1 MLDLGFLNTLLAA
14 DAALLLVTSLLV
26 LRAMLQL
33 LIASVAIDC
42 YLAIN
47 INKRFEKNCNNET
60 GSHMSNFFD
69 AEGFYAALDAIR
81 RDREF
86 SWKKVA
92 EKSRVSAST
101 LTRMGQGKR
110 PDVDSLAALASWSG
124 LDVSQFYRDK
134 TERRVQKDTLAEITT
149 LLRADRQIEGE
160 DAQTMELM
168 IKTLYEDMRKRR
180 VNGI

>member
-1 MLDLGFLNTLLAA
+1 
-14 DAALLLVTSLLV
+14 
-26 LRAMLQL
+26 
-33 LIASVAIDC
+33 
-42 YLAIN
+42 
-47 INKRFEKNCNNET
+47 
-60 GSHMSNFFD
+60 MSNFFD

-81 RDREF
+81 RGKEF

-92 EKSRVSAST
+92 EKSNVSAST

-124 LDVSQFYRDK
+124 IDVSQFYRDK
-134 TERRVQKDTLAEITT
+134 AEPRAQKDTIAEITT

-160 DAQTMELM
+160 DAHTMELM

-180 VNGI
+180 ASGP

>member
-1 MLDLGFLNTLLAA
+1 
-14 DAALLLVTSLLV
+14 
-26 LRAMLQL
+26 
-33 LIASVAIDC
+33 
-42 YLAIN
+42 
-47 INKRFEKNCNNET
+47 
-60 GSHMSNFFD
+60 MSNFFD

-81 RDREF
+81 RDRDF

-124 LDVSQFYRDK
+124 LDVSQFYRDSSK
-134 TERRVQKDTLAEITT
+134 PQTQKDTLAEITT
-149 LLRADRQIEGE
+149 LLRADRQIEGG
-160 DAQTMELM
+160 DAKTMELM

-180 VNGI
+180 ANGS